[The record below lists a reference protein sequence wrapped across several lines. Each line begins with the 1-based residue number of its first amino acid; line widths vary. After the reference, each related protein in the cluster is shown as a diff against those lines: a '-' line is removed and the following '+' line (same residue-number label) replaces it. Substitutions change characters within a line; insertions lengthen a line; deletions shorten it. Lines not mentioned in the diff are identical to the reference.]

1 MELPWSSYHG
11 SASHKMYAA
20 KRVGGLVHGRWP
32 HCTSRDAAVQEVQRE
47 RKVRK
52 AEGCLEEARAA
63 DLNGRHSAAAKLFE
77 EAARML
83 APMPA
88 VAAVAASDAWAD
100 CGTAHL
106 EAAEVLEALVACERG
121 LRLADHWRCGMTS
134 ALALES
140 LGLLNLAEERFKSA
154 ALLAVESGKRATLE
168 SLRRVRAREKEL
180 DLGNA
185 QVQVEEI
192 QRMGAL
198 LGDEEA
204 GYWVSCVGE
213 CSRTAEGQKELI
225 QKGFLHERDQNL
237 LKPAEVA
244 RRASVVALRYRM
256 NKKLQRHLASAGLLM
271 GVADRCILPKA
282 LRTTAA
288 EGFLDED
295 ARQRLLQKRLVVV
308 DEAVPLEAVAKVQ
321 LELQRLRSVGIMQN
335 DTNDVCN
342 PLQEAKYLPFAAG
355 EAAREFREKCP
366 TTMEVMQKLAGLA
379 CILEDELGLRLAV
392 PQSAMAACYPP
403 RAAYKMHLDSYF
415 LQGCKD
421 DIPRK
426 VTVLLYC
433 NHAWEKQMGG
443 ELRTWEPFDQGRGNA
458 QVIEPLAGRLVV
470 FLSEEIWHEVCE
482 SHADRYALTVW
493 MHDRDR
499 SSGTLTTETTD
510 GC

>member
-1 MELPWSSYHG
+1 
-11 SASHKMYAA
+11 
-20 KRVGGLVHGRWP
+20 
-32 HCTSRDAAVQEVQRE
+32 
-47 RKVRK
+47 
-52 AEGCLEEARAA
+52 
-63 DLNGRHSAAAKLFE
+63 
-77 EAARML
+77 
-83 APMPA
+83 MPA
-88 VAAVAASDAWAD
+88 VAAVAADAWAD

-106 EAAEVLEALVACERG
+106 EAAE
-121 LRLADHWRCGMTS
+121 
-134 ALALES
+134 
-140 LGLLNLAEERFKSA
+140 ERFKSA
-154 ALLAVESGKRATLE
+154 ARLAVESGKRATLE

-213 CSRTAEGQKELI
+213 CSRTAEG
-225 QKGFLHERDQNL
+225 FLN
-237 LKPAEVA
+237 
-244 RRASVVALRYRM
+244 
-256 NKKLQRHLASAGLLM
+256 
-271 GVADRCILPKA
+271 
-282 LRTTAA
+282 
-288 EGFLDED
+288 ED
-295 ARQRLLQKRLVVV
+295 ARQRLMQKRLVVV
-308 DEAVPLEAVAKVQ
+308 DEAVPLEAVQ
-321 LELQRLRSVGIMQN
+321 LELQRLRGAGIMQN

-379 CILEDELGLRLAV
+379 CILEDELGRLAV

-433 NHAWEKQMGG
+433 NHAWEKRMGG
-443 ELRTWEPFDQGRGNA
+443 ELRTWEPFDQGRGKA

-470 FLSEEIWHEVCE
+470 FLSEEIWHEVSE

-499 SSGTLTTETTD
+499 SGTLTETTD